1 MDYSKKYQKYLHKLV
16 GGSEEWRLAVNE
28 LSPENQAIVRP
39 LIRDLYRMERLD
51 LFDPED
57 LDNIPWFIEHT
68 RTELARP
75 DTPVEDEDV
84 AAARLAELQ
93 ARLAQE
99 DAELEAALDGAPV
112 APVAQVLLEPERLP
126 EVLPEAP
133 SDLTTFASRL
143 QCMVCLTNAVNT
155 RLNPCGHLLCS
166 KCFVNLKTP
175 KTCPSCRTP
184 IQNGEAIFY
193 GGLVSK

>member
-39 LIRDLYRMERLD
+39 LIRDLHRMERLD

-57 LDNIPWFIEHT
+57 LDNIPWFIEHA

-84 AAARLAELQ
+84 AAAYQLGLN
-93 ARLAQE
+93 
-99 DAELEAALDGAPV
+99 EAKGLFIKAFSSKYVNNMLLDRSSIVYFKRG
-112 APVAQVLLEPERLP
+112 
-126 EVLPEAP
+126 
-133 SDLTTFASRL
+133 
-143 QCMVCLTNAVNT
+143 T
-155 RLNPCGHLLCS
+155 RAY
-166 KCFVNLKTP
+166 F
-175 KTCPSCRTP
+175 
-184 IQNGEAIFY
+184 
-193 GGLVSK
+193 